1 MAGKNAFYLLFAY
14 EQTYLHTP
22 SYSTTAVEG
31 TVDVRPII
39 TQLTDLKQFF
49 DYETYKYY
57 YDKRNL
63 DSFVKTIKGGFT
75 EKRAFMRK
83 LHNNLKANNWNAKK
97 AFTGST
103 TIGGVPVNDETFSY
117 LSVHNTVC
125 PADKNAILDMGA
137 MRVAYPVFSS
147 DVLKPTIKAV
157 HDWFT
162 RNRVPGRIY
171 NWNPKHGEFGKGN
184 RPGESALLG
193 SRQEAAKLL
202 PAAIGMKGR
211 KDLYL
216 FDKQYAKYMRFMPEN
231 VADTYHS
238 FHIDTVQ
245 IDSKIREK
253 VLDKLSKI

>member
-103 TIGGVPVNDETFSY
+103 TISGVPVDD
-117 LSVHNTVC
+117 LSL
-125 PADKNAILDMGA
+125 I
-137 MRVAYPVFSS
+137 
-147 DVLKPTIKAV
+147 
-157 HDWFT
+157 
-162 RNRVPGRIY
+162 
-171 NWNPKHGEFGKGN
+171 
-184 RPGESALLG
+184 
-193 SRQEAAKLL
+193 
-202 PAAIGMKGR
+202 
-211 KDLYL
+211 
-216 FDKQYAKYMRFMPEN
+216 
-231 VADTYHS
+231 
-238 FHIDTVQ
+238 HI
-245 IDSKIREK
+245 
-253 VLDKLSKI
+253 